1 MKKFAIASLLAV
13 VAAASFAQS
22 PAAEAPFAKKH
33 PRRAEVNHRLAT
45 QNKRIH
51 HEVKEGDL
59 TKAQAAN
66 LHREDRAIHKEEH
79 RMVARNGGYITKQ
92 QQHKLNQQENQV
104 SAQIGK

>member
-22 PAAEAPFAKKH
+22 PAAEATFAKKH
-33 PRRAEVNHRLAT
+33 PRRAEVNHRLAM

-59 TKAQAAN
+59 TRAQAAN
-66 LHREDRAIHKEEH
+66 LHREDRAIHREEN

-92 QQHKLNQQENQV
+92 QQNTLNQQENQV
-104 SAQIGK
+104 STQIGK